1 MKKVLIGISIFII
14 VIILIALSI
23 IIGNKASS
31 YEFHDNL
38 TEKEL
43 LYINVNDKDVYICDN
58 CLYSGESGDFV
69 LGTMFDVDSS
79 SGELELIKKEEYEYV
94 IGNLTGAGIKLRDNY
109 RKAIAYYGIKDG
121 YANWNME
128 NKDGSIYQTE
138 YPSKYMDDKDLKNGF
153 LNFVYIKD
161 NDKWEL
167 LKASKFAKSGSMILN
182 DYDEYVYF
190 SFQFVFN
197 GSSEFTKN
205 DRMENMT
212 IYHYKK

>member
-1 MKKVLIGISIFII
+1 MKKFLGYISII
-14 VIILIALSI
+14 VIVIIFVVLSI
-23 IIGNKASS
+23 VIGKKASS

-43 LYINVNDKDVYICDN
+43 LYIKINDKDVYICNN
-58 CLYSGESGDFV
+58 CLYAGESGDWV
-69 LGTMFDVDSS
+69 LGTMFDVDIS
-79 SGELELIKKEEYEYV
+79 SGELELSSKEEYEYV
-94 IGNLTGAGIKLRDNY
+94 IGNLTGAGIQLRDNY

-121 YANWNME
+121 YATWNME
-128 NKDGSIYQTE
+128 NKDGSIYQVE
-138 YPSKYMDDKDLKNGF
+138 YPSKYINDKELKNAY
-153 LNFVYIKD
+153 LNFVYIK
-161 NDKWEL
+161 NNNKWEL
-167 LKASKFAKSGSMILN
+167 LKASKYAKKGTMILD